1 MRITAEE
8 LYKKFVEVTAE
19 VKEDFRRRGL
29 IVPVSNKDG
38 SISVG
43 SYRIVKDRNDL
54 YTIVDSKNR
63 VELDSINLP
72 QTAIIMANDL
82 ALRKFLDRSIIK
94 RDQEY
99 GYALF
104 KEQLYR
110 RALQRS
116 KNQPIERFDLMAAKS
131 SINRE
136 KKERCRRDIE
146 HSFEKLTKIL

>member
-8 LYKKFVEVTAE
+8 LYKKFTKVTAE
-19 VKEDFRRRGL
+19 VREDFRRRGF
-29 IVPVSNKDG
+29 IIPVSNTDG
-38 SISVG
+38 SIAIG
-43 SYRIVKDRNDL
+43 PYRIVKDKNDL
-54 YTIVDSKNR
+54 YNIIDSRNR
-63 VELDSINLP
+63 IEVAGINLA

-82 ALRKFLDRSIIK
+82 ALCKFLDRDIIK

-104 KEQLYR
+104 KEQIYK

-116 KNQPIERFDLMAAKS
+116 KNHPIERFELLLFKS
-131 SINRE
+131 TSNRE

-146 HSFEKLTKIL
+146 RSFEKLTKIL

>member
-1 MRITAEE
+1 MITAEE
-8 LYKKFVEVTAE
+8 LYKKFTKVTAE
-19 VKEDFRRRGL
+19 VREDFRRRGL
-29 IVPVSNKDG
+29 IVPVSNTDG
-38 SISVG
+38 SIG
-43 SYRIVKDRNDL
+43 IGPYRIVKGDDNL
-54 YTIVDSKNR
+54 YSVVDSKNR
-63 VELDSINLP
+63 VEIDGINLP

-116 KNQPIERFDLMAAKS
+116 KNQPIERFDLIAAKNL
-131 SINRE
+131 INRE

>member
-8 LYKKFVEVTAE
+8 LYKKFVEVSAE
-19 VKEDFRRRGL
+19 VREDFRRRGF

-38 SISVG
+38 TISVG
-43 SYRIVKDRNDL
+43 PYRIVKGDDNL
-54 YTIVDSKNR
+54 YSVVDSKNR
-63 VELDSINLP
+63 VEIDGINLP

-116 KNQPIERFDLMAAKS
+116 KNQPIERFDLMTAKS

-136 KKERCRRDIE
+136 KKERCRMDIE

>member
-8 LYKKFVEVTAE
+8 LYKKFVEVSAE
-19 VKEDFRRRGL
+19 VREDFRCRGL
-29 IVPVSNKDG
+29 VLPVSNKDG
-38 SISVG
+38 TISVG
-43 SYRIVKDRNDL
+43 PYRIVKDRNDL

-63 VELDSINLP
+63 VEIDGINLP

-116 KNQPIERFDLMAAKS
+116 KNQPIDRYDLMAAKNL
-131 SINRE
+131 INRE

>member
-8 LYKKFVEVTAE
+8 LYKKFTKVTAE
-19 VKEDFRRRGL
+19 VREDFRRRGF
-29 IVPVSNKDG
+29 IIPVSNTDS
-38 SISVG
+38 SISIG
-43 SYRIVKDRNDL
+43 PYRIVKDKNDL
-54 YTIVDSKNR
+54 YNIVDSRNR
-63 VELDSINLP
+63 IEVAGINLA

-82 ALRKFLDRSIIK
+82 ALCKFLDRDIIK

-104 KEQLYR
+104 KEQIYK

-116 KNQPIERFDLMAAKS
+116 KNHPIERFELLLFKS
-131 SINRE
+131 TSNRE

-146 HSFEKLTKIL
+146 RSFEKLTKIL

>member
-8 LYKKFVEVTAE
+8 LYKKFVEVSAE
-19 VKEDFRRRGL
+19 VREDFRRRGL

-38 SISVG
+38 TISVG
-43 SYRIVKDRNDL
+43 PYRIVKDRNDL
-54 YTIVDSKNR
+54 YTIIDSKNR
-63 VELDSINLP
+63 VEIDSINLP

-82 ALRKFLDRSIIK
+82 ALRKFLDRGIIK

-116 KNQPIERFDLMAAKS
+116 KNQPIDRYDLMAAKNL
-131 SINRE
+131 INRE

>member
-8 LYKKFVEVTAE
+8 LYKKFVEVSAE
-19 VKEDFRRRGL
+19 VREDFRRRGL
-29 IVPVSNKDG
+29 VLPVSNKDG
-38 SISVG
+38 TISVG
-43 SYRIVKDRNDL
+43 TYRIVKDCNDL
-54 YTIVDSKNR
+54 YTIIDSKNR
-63 VELDSINLP
+63 VEIGSINLP
-72 QTAIIMANDL
+72 QAAIIMANDL

-116 KNQPIERFDLMAAKS
+116 KNQPIDRYDLMAAKNL
-131 SINRE
+131 INRE

>member
-8 LYKKFVEVTAE
+8 LYKKFVEVSAE
-19 VKEDFRRRGL
+19 VREDLRRRGL

-38 SISVG
+38 TISVG
-43 SYRIVKDRNDL
+43 TYRIVKDRNDL
-54 YTIVDSKNR
+54 FTIVDSRNR
-63 VELDSINLP
+63 IEIDGINLA

-104 KEQLYR
+104 KGQLYR

-116 KNQPIERFDLMAAKS
+116 KNQPIERYDLMAAKS